1 MSNEILQRWDQLV
14 AEAPDALAIIHDQV
28 RWTRRE
34 LDELAHKISAKLPQA
49 DLTGLGIGLH
59 LPNGASWLA
68 AFLALR
74 RAGAVLVPF
83 DAGATTDYCLEQS
96 SLLKCFA
103 LQSKTT
109 TLLDDAPRK
118 WESGVALLKL
128 TSGSSG
134 VPKALPFTEGELCAD
149 GDNIESTMGLRRD
162 DINFALL
169 PLAHSYALGN
179 LVVPLLA
186 SGIPLAIGSA
196 PLPRIIAEEIRA
208 SGATVFPSVP
218 AVFEAFTK
226 FDDIDLGQLRLCIS
240 AAAPLTPALAK
251 KFKDHFG
258 MLIHNF
264 YGASECGGIAYDR
277 SGEAG
282 LSGLSIGQP
291 MDNVQ
296 LSTNEQG
303 LLQVRSAAVSAN
315 GREREPEGAQLT
327 LDDKVSF
334 LDDGSVVISGRADR
348 MVKCGGKRV
357 DLGAL
362 ENIVLKSPGVE
373 FATAF
378 HDEQADRLWVAIQGH
393 LLADVALSKLQTAF
407 PSLRGRIRVKRLTK
421 IPINPR
427 GKIDQASLK
436 EKLLEIL

>member
-1 MSNEILQRWDQLV
+1 MSNVILQRWDQLV
-14 AEAPDALAIIHDQV
+14 AEAPDALAVIHDEA
-28 RWTRRE
+28 RWSRRE
-34 LDELAHKISAKLPQA
+34 LDELAQKISTKLPTTN
-49 DLTGLGIGLH
+49 LTGLGVGLH
-59 LPNGASWLA
+59 LPNGARWLA
-68 AFLALR
+68 TFIALR
-74 RAGAVLVPF
+74 RASAVVIPF
-83 DAGATTDYCLEQS
+83 DAGATTDYCLDQS
-96 SLLKCFA
+96 RQLDCFA

-109 TLLDDAPRK
+109 TLLKGSPRQ
-118 WESGVALLKL
+118 WEADIALLKV

-134 VPKALPFTEGELCAD
+134 VPKALPFTEAELCAD
-149 GDNIESTMGLRRD
+149 GDNIESTMGLRPD

-186 SGIPLAIGSA
+186 SGIPLAIGSS

-240 AAAPLTPALAK
+240 AAAPLTPSLAK

-258 MLIHNF
+258 LLIHNF

-277 SGEAG
+277 RGEAS

-296 LSTNEQG
+296 LSTNEHG
-303 LLQVRSAAVSAN
+303 LLQVRSAAVSAY
-315 GREREPEGAQLT
+315 GREREPGGAQLT

-334 LDDGSVVISGRADR
+334 LEDGSVVISGRADR

-362 ENIVLKSPGVE
+362 ENIVLEAPGVE
-373 FATAF
+373 HATAF
-378 HDEQADRLWVAIQGH
+378 HDAQTDRLWVAIQGH

-421 IPINPR
+421 IPTNAR
-427 GKIDQASLK
+427 GKIDQTLLK
-436 EKLLEIL
+436 EKLLV